1 MVFFENVFHK
11 SNPMAHD
18 EGAGKVVPSVDV
30 VVPSVNVEVPSEET
44 LMPSLK
50 VEDKPV
56 PSVNV
61 EVPSEETLMPSLKV
75 EDTNKCLKCGHVWLR
90 RVLVPVR
97 CPRCQTCKWQTPRKT
112 EIQK

>member
-1 MVFFENVFHK
+1 MKNMAEEQMVEDK
-11 SNPMAHD
+11 P
-18 EGAGKVVPSVDV
+18 
-30 VVPSVNVEVPSEET
+30 VPSVNVEVPSEET

-97 CPRCQTCKWQTPRKT
+97 CPRCQTCKWQTPRKA